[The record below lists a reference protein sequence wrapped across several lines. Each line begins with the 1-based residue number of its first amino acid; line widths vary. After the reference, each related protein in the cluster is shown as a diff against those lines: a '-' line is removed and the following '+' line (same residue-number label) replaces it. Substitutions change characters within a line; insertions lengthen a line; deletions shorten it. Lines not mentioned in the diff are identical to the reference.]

1 MKNLL
6 LFKLLLTATIA
17 NSQASIQPI
26 SSGDYWEIDEFQNR
40 LPELANKTT
49 FPTTVSFTN
58 GSAFINSFYVN
69 KLIGAN
75 EIVWNTG
82 VIQNAE
88 NFVVE
93 WSRDLKTFERAGIVQ
108 FMTTEG
114 ASKYSFRHQF
124 EASPLV
130 YYRLGIVTSA
140 KTIAYTPAV
149 QVMDEEHS
157 TKVFPTV
164 VKGSTLYIQTGK
176 AYEKMQVINT
186 GNLAVFEKGINGV
199 TGTIT
204 IGLPPLPK
212 GIYFVRL
219 LSTNQPQ
226 HVEKILV
233 E

>member
-6 LFKLLLTATIA
+6 LLKLLLTATIA
-17 NSQASIQPI
+17 NSQTIIQPI
-26 SSGDYWEIDEFQNR
+26 SSGDYWEVDEFQNR

-49 FPTTVSFTN
+49 FPTTVNFTN

-82 VIQNAE
+82 IVQNAE

-108 FMTTEG
+108 LTSTDG
-114 ASKYSFRHQF
+114 SSSYSFRHHF
-124 EASPLV
+124 ENSPLV

-149 QVMDEEHS
+149 QVMDEEYS
-157 TKVFPTV
+157 TKVFPSI
-164 VKGSTLYIQTGK
+164 VKGSTFYIQTGK
-176 AYEKMQVINT
+176 AFEKLQVINT
-186 GNLAVFEKGINGV
+186 GNQAVYEKGINGL

-204 IGLPPLPK
+204 VGLPSLPK

-219 LSTNQPQ
+219 LATNQPQ